1 MPTDNRNNQNQS
13 DHRSSNASGSGD
25 MTVREAG
32 QKGGEIRKEQLGPE
46 GYSEL
51 GHKGVEALRE
61 ERGPDAMSE
70 IGREGGETRK
80 QQLGPEGYSELGQK
94 GGERVRDLINK
105 GKESEGSNE

>member
-1 MPTDNRNNQNQS
+1 MANIGRNNQTP
-13 DHRSSNASGSGD
+13 SSRGSGD

-46 GYSEL
+46 GYSNL
-51 GHKGVEALRE
+51 GHQGVEALRE
-61 ERGPDAMSE
+61 QRGPNAMSE

-105 GKESEGSNE
+105 GKESEGNND